1 MECSASDPPS
11 SKLKKNKSVGIL
23 DPKESGPHSLSRGY
37 RSSPITLLMDGQ
49 TDKALKQF
57 WDFKGHMG
65 IASLQRQDFV
75 AATAK

>member
-1 MECSASDPPS
+1 
-11 SKLKKNKSVGIL
+11 
-23 DPKESGPHSLSRGY
+23 
-37 RSSPITLLMDGQ
+37 MDGQ